1 MTFFSPFIS
10 VKRGQRGWWI
20 GGKLVQGEWQ
30 WADGTQMQYQNFL
43 PLEGETGLT
52 SSAANVVNYVV
63 FSTTTGCITGV
74 ICPLEMSVIWESYV
88 KSIFVKKSKL
98 K

>member
-1 MTFFSPFIS
+1 MTFIPPFIS

-30 WADGTQMQYQNFL
+30 WADGTQMQYQNFP

-52 SSAANVVNYVV
+52 SSAANVVNYVGIFYDYGV
-63 FSTTTGCITGV
+63 YNWGYLSPRDVSNMGV
-74 ICPLEMSVIWESYV
+74 ICEIDNC
-88 KSIFVKKSKL
+88 
-98 K
+98 

>member
-1 MTFFSPFIS
+1 MMFFSPFIS

-30 WADGTQMQYQNFL
+30 WADGTQMQYQNFP

-52 SSAANVVNYVV
+52 SSAANVVNYVGI
-63 FSTTTGCITGV
+63 FYDYGCITGV
-74 ICPLEMSVIWESYV
+74 ICPLRLLCRFFYGDDGT
-88 KSIFVKKSKL
+88 L
-98 K
+98 G

>member
-1 MTFFSPFIS
+1 MTFPPPPFIS
-10 VKRGQRGWWI
+10 VKRRGQRGWWI

-52 SSAANVVNYVV
+52 SSTANVVNYV
-63 FSTTTGCITGV
+63 G
-74 ICPLEMSVIWESYV
+74 
-88 KSIFVKKSKL
+88 IF
-98 K
+98 